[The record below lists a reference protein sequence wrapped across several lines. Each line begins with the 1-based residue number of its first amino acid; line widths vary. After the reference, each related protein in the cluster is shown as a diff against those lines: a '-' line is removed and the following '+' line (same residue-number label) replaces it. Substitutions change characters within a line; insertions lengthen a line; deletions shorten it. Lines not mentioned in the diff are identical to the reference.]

1 MGIARSALMGTAAWM
16 TIRIIGGP
24 QDFALGI
31 AVLVAFF
38 SDSVI
43 QSNVRK
49 QLKQRARQLQTELNF
64 ASSRINQIGNILN
77 RTDENLRQALV
88 ELERRDSIG
97 SPAAR
102 KLLSTQKE
110 AIKAQKKAIEMS
122 GTRSIETLESLERM
136 IISQGSQT
144 ARMQEVLTAVLEKLA
159 LEPRQ
164 SINMRDSVLMQEA
177 QDSCPSM
184 SEDVIAMLG

>member
-16 TIRIIGGP
+16 TMIIIGGP
-24 QDFALGI
+24 QDLALGVAI
-31 AVLVAFF
+31 LIAFF
-38 SDSVI
+38 SESII
-43 QSNVRK
+43 QSNIRK
-49 QLKQRARQLQTELNF
+49 QLKQRARILQTELNL
-64 ASSRINQIGNILN
+64 ASTRINQIGNILN
-77 RTDENLRQALV
+77 RTDENLRQAMV

-110 AIKAQKKAIEMS
+110 AIKAQKIAIEMS
-122 GTRSIETLESLERM
+122 GSRSIETLESLERM

-164 SINMRDSVLMQEA
+164 SINMRDSVLMQEG

-184 SEDVIAMLG
+184 SEDIIAMLA

>member
-1 MGIARSALMGTAAWM
+1 MGTATWM

-49 QLKQRARQLQTELNF
+49 QLKQRARRLQTELNL